1 MYMHRGS
8 TTHDMFRNLGKVVY
22 MSTLY
27 NRGGVGAYMYTEAD
41 IVKVRGVEALV
52 GYRSST

>member
-1 MYMHRGS
+1 MYMHRGR

-22 MSTLY
+22 MITLY